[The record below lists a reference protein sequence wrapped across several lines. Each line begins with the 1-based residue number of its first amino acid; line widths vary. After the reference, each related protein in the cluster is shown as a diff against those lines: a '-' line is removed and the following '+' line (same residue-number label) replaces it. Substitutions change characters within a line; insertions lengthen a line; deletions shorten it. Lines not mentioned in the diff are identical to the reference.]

1 MTTTQRPDR
10 GSSAA
15 APGEAVPR
23 RRPPARGR
31 GRVALAGWIVAG
43 LALLVASLVVA
54 LTIGPANSTA
64 AGSIEPLRP
73 ADVLASAAHHVR
85 EALATIGLGGDPGPG
100 PLSAIREAIVW
111 QGRAPRILVA
121 VFVGSG
127 LALAGAVMQSVTR
140 NPLADPYL
148 LGLSSGASLGA
159 VLVLLLG
166 VGILLPVAAFAGA
179 MAALLL
185 TLSIGGGSAAPHRLV
200 LAGVAVAQGLSAL
213 VSFAIFTTARGDSY
227 RDILGWLL
235 GSLSGAT
242 WAAVAIAAAAT
253 ILVGA
258 VLVASA
264 RTLDSFAFGEVTAA
278 SLGVRVVRSRWLLL
292 TASALLTGAL
302 VSVSG
307 SIGFVGLVLPHMVR
321 LVAGTRH
328 RVVLPLAALGGGI
341 FLLWADT
348 AARTL
353 FAPLEVPVGILTAAI
368 GAPVFAVLLARRR
381 RGGGR

>member
-1 MTTTQRPDR
+1 ML
-10 GSSAA
+10 
-15 APGEAVPR
+15 
-23 RRPPARGR
+23 
-31 GRVALAGWIVAG
+31 LAGSLV
-43 LALLVASLVVA
+43 LALTL
-54 LTIGPANSTA
+54 GPANTTTT
-64 AGSIEPLRP
+64 GLEPLRP
-73 ADVLASAAHHVR
+73 GDVLASAAHHIR
-85 EALATIGLGGDPGPG
+85 TALAELGLAADPGPG
-100 PLSAIREAIVW
+100 PLSQIREAIIW
-111 QGRAPRILVA
+111 QGRAPRVLTA
-121 VFVGSG
+121 VFVGAG

-166 VGILLPVAAFAGA
+166 VGLLLPVAAFAGA
-179 MAALLL
+179 MIALLL
-185 TLSIGGGSAAPHRLV
+185 TLSLGGGSAAPHRLV

-235 GSLSGAT
+235 GSLSGAS
-242 WAAVAIAAAAT
+242 WASVAIAGAAVA
-253 ILVGA
+253 LVGTT
-258 VLVASA
+258 LLASA
-264 RTLDSFAFGEVTAA
+264 RTLDAFAFGEVTAT
-278 SLGVRVVRSRWLLL
+278 SLGVRVTRSRWLLL

-321 LVAGTRH
+321 LVAGSRH

-348 AARTL
+348 AARSI

-368 GAPVFAVLLARRR
+368 GAPVFALLLARRR
-381 RGGGR
+381 SAR

>member
-1 MTTTQRPDR
+1 M
-10 GSSAA
+10 G
-15 APGEAVPR
+15 V
-23 RRPPARGR
+23 
-31 GRVALAGWIVAG
+31 VVLAG
-43 LALLVASLVVA
+43 SLVVA
-54 LTIGPANSTA
+54 LTIGPANSATA
-64 AGSIEPLRP
+64 GLERLRP
-73 ADVLASAAHHVR
+73 GDVLASAGHHVR
-85 EALATIGLGGDPGPG
+85 VLLAQLGLGIDPGPP
-100 PLSAIREAIVW
+100 PLSAIREAIIW
-111 QGRAPRILVA
+111 QGRAPRLFTA
-121 VFVGSG
+121 VFVGAG

-166 VGILLPVAAFAGA
+166 VGLLLPVAAFAGA
-179 MAALLL
+179 MLALLL
-185 TLSIGGGSAAPHRLV
+185 TLSLGGGSAAPHRLV

-242 WAAVAIAAAAT
+242 WASVGIAGVAT
-253 ILVGA
+253 VVVGA
-258 VLVASA
+258 VLIGSA

-321 LVAGTRH
+321 LVAGSRH
-328 RVVLPLAALGGGI
+328 RVVLPLAALGGGV

-348 AARTL
+348 AARSM

-368 GAPVFAVLLARRR
+368 GAPVFALLLARRR
-381 RGGGR
+381 SSR